1 MRRAL
6 MPHGEGTV
14 QIDVRGHHFEA
25 GEELLEYARRHVGK
39 LGRFL
44 SGLRRLE
51 LILKQDG
58 GAGFQAELVAH
69 AVRGK
74 QLVAE
79 GSSVEAMTM
88 AIDQAVDRMERQLV
102 RFKERL
108 NDHRSHGADGAG
120 PVAP

>member
-6 MPHGEGTV
+6 MPHREGAV
-14 QIDVRGHHFEA
+14 QVDVRGHHFEA
-25 GEELLEYARRHVGK
+25 SEELLVYARRHVGK

-51 LILKQDG
+51 LVLRQDG
-58 GAGFQAELVAH
+58 RAGFQAELVAH

-79 GSSVEAMTM
+79 GNSVEAMTK
-88 AIDQAVDRMERQLV
+88 AIDQAVDRMERQLI

-108 NDHRSHGADGAG
+108 NDHRSHGTG